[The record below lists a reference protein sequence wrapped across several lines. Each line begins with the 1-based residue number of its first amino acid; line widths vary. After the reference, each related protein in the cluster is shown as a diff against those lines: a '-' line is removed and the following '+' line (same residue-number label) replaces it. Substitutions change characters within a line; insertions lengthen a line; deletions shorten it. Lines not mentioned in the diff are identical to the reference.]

1 MNTHPYGFRI
11 VGDCSGERRLID
23 WWAAFNAGAA
33 CDERARIGSEAY
45 LSGFTFAGG
54 FAAHLKSTG
63 SVKGF
68 DGSCH
73 AAFAWWDIDVP
84 HDLEKARID
93 AAKLAVGICDRFAMN
108 DDDLLTFY
116 SGSKGFHLGL
126 PTSLWEPPP
135 SADFHRIARRFCEK
149 VAQSAGVTI
158 DSGIYDK
165 VRAFRAPNSRHPK
178 TGLHKRRLPL
188 KALMELSAAAIA
200 DLAKMPEP
208 FDVPMPSS
216 SGRCAWNCS
225 ADWNVA
231 TEYVRGEAEANA
243 KHRAAVADGNATARL
258 NQLTLAF
265 IRDGA
270 GQGDRHRLLYSAA
283 RNLAEF
289 DCSRALAAALLN
301 ESALD
306 SGLSPS
312 DVRRQI
318 ECGLTDGIKG
328 AMP

>member
-1 MNTHPYGFRI
+1 MP
-11 VGDCSGERRLID
+11 D
-23 WWAAFNAGAA
+23 
-33 CDERARIGSEAY
+33 
-45 LSGFTFAGG
+45 
-54 FAAHLKSTG
+54 
-63 SVKGF
+63 
-68 DGSCH
+68 
-73 AAFAWWDIDVP
+73 
-84 HDLEKARID
+84 DLDRARID
-93 AAKLAVGICDRFAMN
+93 AAKLTVAIGNRFALVN
-108 DDDLLTFY
+108 EDDLLIFY
-116 SGSKGFHLGL
+116 SGSKGFHLGV

-135 SADFHRIARRFCEK
+135 SADFHRIARRFCET
-149 VAQSAGVTI
+149 VAQGAGVAI
-158 DSGIYDK
+158 DTGIYDK

-200 DLAKMPEP
+200 GLAKTPEP
-208 FDVPMPSS
+208 FDVPMPPS
-216 SGRCAWNCS
+216 SGRCDWNPA
-225 ADWNVA
+225 ADWNAA
-231 TEYVRGEAEANA
+231 TEYVRSEAEATA
-243 KHRAAVADGNATARL
+243 KHRAAVADGNTLARL

-289 DCSRALAAALLN
+289 DCPPALAAALLN

-318 ECGLTDGIKG
+318 ECGLKDGAKG